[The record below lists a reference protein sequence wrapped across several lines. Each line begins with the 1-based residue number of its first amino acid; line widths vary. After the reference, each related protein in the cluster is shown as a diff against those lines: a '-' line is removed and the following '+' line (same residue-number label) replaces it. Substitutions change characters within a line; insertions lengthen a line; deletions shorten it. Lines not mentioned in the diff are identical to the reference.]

1 MTMLKDPSQKYRPF
15 TPVALP
21 DRTWPD
27 KVIDKAPIWLSTDLR
42 DGNQSLIE
50 PMDAEK
56 KMAFFKCLVAV
67 GLKEIEVGF
76 PSASQTDF
84 DFVRELI
91 EGGHIP
97 DDVTIQVLTQA
108 RDDLIER
115 TFESLKGA
123 KRAIV
128 HYYNACAPSFRRI
141 VFGQDKAG
149 VKAIA
154 VAAGQTIV
162 RLAAERPE
170 TQWGFEYSPEV
181 FSSTETDFDFV
192 RELIEGGHIPDD
204 VTIQVLT
211 QARDDLIERTFESLK
226 GAKRAI
232 VHYYNACAPSFRRI
246 VFNQDQAGV
255 KAIAVAA
262 GQTIVRLAAE
272 RPETQWGFEYSPEVF
287 SSTETDFAVEVCNAV
302 IAVFAP
308 TPANKLILNLPAT
321 IECATPNNYA
331 DQIEWFGRHID
342 RRDSVLISVHTHN
355 DRGTGVAASELAVMA
370 GADRVEGC
378 LFGNGE
384 RTGNVC
390 LVTLALNLYT
400 QGVDPELDFSD
411 IDAVRKTVEEC
422 NQLPVHPRHPYV
434 GDLVHTAFSGSH
446 QDAIRKGFAQQK
458 PDALWEVP
466 YLPIDPADIGR
477 DYESVIRVNSQSG
490 KGGIAFLLEQ
500 EYGISLPR
508 RMQIEFSQVVQRET
522 DRLGLEMTAA
532 QIHALLEQEY
542 LQAKSPYA
550 LVSHKLREED
560 GTSTVDIKVAV
571 EGRTEHWH
579 GTAKGPLEALVASL
593 PQAVEIMD
601 YHEHSIGA
609 GANAKAASYIEVRL
623 EGQRPL
629 HGIGIDENI
638 TTASFRALLS
648 ALNRAVTQAQAKA
661 A

>member
-1 MTMLKDPSQKYRPF
+1 MTMLKDPSKKYRPF
-15 TPVALP
+15 TPVVLP

-27 KVIDKAPIWLSTDLR
+27 KLIDKAPIWLSTDLR

-76 PSASQTDF
+76 PSASQ
-84 DFVRELI
+84 
-91 EGGHIP
+91 
-97 DDVTIQVLTQA
+97 
-108 RDDLIER
+108 
-115 TFESLKGA
+115 
-123 KRAIV
+123 
-128 HYYNACAPSFRRI
+128 
-141 VFGQDKAG
+141 
-149 VKAIA
+149 
-154 VAAGQTIV
+154 
-162 RLAAERPE
+162 
-170 TQWGFEYSPEV
+170 
-181 FSSTETDFDFV
+181 TDFDFV

-302 IAVFAP
+302 IGVFQP

-446 QDAIRKGFAQQK
+446 QDAIRKGFAQQQ

-477 DYESVIRVNSQSG
+477 DYEAVIRVNSQSG
-490 KGGIAFLLEQ
+490 KGGITFLLEQ

-532 QIHALLEQEY
+532 QIHGLLEQEY

-560 GTSTVDIKVAV
+560 GTSTVDIQVAV

-579 GTAKGPLEALVASL
+579 GTGKGPLEALVASL
-593 PQAVEIMD
+593 PEAVEIMD

-609 GANAKAASYIEVRL
+609 GTNAKAASYIEIRL

>member
-1 MTMLKDPSQKYRPF
+1 MTMLTNPSSKYRPF
-15 TPVALP
+15 TSIALP

-27 KVIDKAPIWLSTDLR
+27 KIIDRAPIWLSTDLR

-56 KMAFFKCLVAV
+56 KMRFFKCLVAV

-115 TFESLKGA
+115 TFESIKGA
-123 KRAIV
+123 KQAIV
-128 HYYNACAPSFRRI
+128 HYYNACAPAFRRI
-141 VFGQDKAG
+141 VFD
-149 VKAIA
+149 
-154 VAAGQTIV
+154 
-162 RLAAERPE
+162 
-170 TQWGFEYSPEV
+170 
-181 FSSTETDFDFV
+181 
-192 RELIEGGHIPDD
+192 
-204 VTIQVLT
+204 
-211 QARDDLIERTFESLK
+211 
-226 GAKRAI
+226 
-232 VHYYNACAPSFRRI
+232 
-246 VFNQDQAGV
+246 QDQAGV

-262 GQTIVRLAAE
+262 GKTIRRLAEAT
-272 RPETQWGFEYSPEVF
+272 PETQWRFEYSPEVF
-287 SSTETDFAVEVCNAV
+287 SSTETDFAVDVCNAV
-302 IAVFAP
+302 IGVFEP
-308 TPANKLILNLPAT
+308 TPDNKLILNLPAT

-400 QGVDPELDFSD
+400 QGVDPQLDFSD
-411 IDAVRKTVEEC
+411 IDAVRKVVEDC
-422 NQLPVHPRHPYV
+422 NQLPVHPRHPYA

-446 QDAIRKGFAQQK
+446 QDAIRKGFTQQ
-458 PDALWEVP
+458 DRNGVWEVP

-477 DYESVIRVNSQSG
+477 SYEAVIRVNSQSG
-490 KGGIAFLLEQ
+490 KGGISYLLEQ

-508 RMQIEFSQVVQRET
+508 RLQIEFSQVVQGET
-522 DRLGLEMTAA
+522 DRLGLEMTAS
-532 QIHALLEQEY
+532 QIHQLLDREY
-542 LQAKSPYA
+542 LQATSPYA
-550 LVSHKLREED
+550 LIRHRLQEEN
-560 GTSTVDIKVAV
+560 GTSAVDV
-571 EGRTEHWH
+571 EVLNAGITQHWRGVGR
-579 GTAKGPLEALVASL
+579 GPLEALVAGL
-593 PQAVEIMD
+593 PETLEIMD
-601 YHEHSIGA
+601 YHEHAIGS
-609 GANAKAASYIEVRL
+609 GSDAKAAAYIEIRL
-623 EGQRPL
+623 DNGRPL
-629 HGIGIDENI
+629 HGIGIDENL
-638 TTASFRALLS
+638 TAASFRALFS
-648 ALNRAVTQAQAKA
+648 ALNRARRQAEAQAA
-661 A
+661 

>member
-1 MTMLKDPSQKYRPF
+1 MTMLKDPSKKYRPF
-15 TPVALP
+15 TQIQIP

-27 KVIDKAPIWLSTDLR
+27 KIIDKAPIWLSTDLR

-50 PMDAEK
+50 PMDAQK
-56 KMAFFKCLVAV
+56 KMRFFKCLVAV

-123 KRAIV
+123 KKAIV
-128 HYYNACAPSFRRI
+128 HYYNACAPSFRKI
-141 VFGQDKAG
+141 VFNQDKAG

-154 VAAGQTIV
+154 VAAGTTIK
-162 RLAAERPE
+162 RLADAAPE

-181 FSSTETDFDFV
+181 FSSTE
-192 RELIEGGHIPDD
+192 I
-204 VTIQVLT
+204 
-211 QARDDLIERTFESLK
+211 
-226 GAKRAI
+226 
-232 VHYYNACAPSFRRI
+232 
-246 VFNQDQAGV
+246 
-255 KAIAVAA
+255 
-262 GQTIVRLAAE
+262 
-272 RPETQWGFEYSPEVF
+272 
-287 SSTETDFAVEVCNAV
+287 DFAVEVCNAV
-302 IAVFAP
+302 IGVFQP
-308 TPANKLILNLPAT
+308 TPTNKLILNLPAT

-400 QGVDPELDFSD
+400 QGIDPQLDFSD
-411 IDAVRKTVEEC
+411 IDAVRKVVEDC
-422 NQLPVHPRHPYV
+422 NQIPVHPRHPYV

-458 PDALWEVP
+458 EDALWEVP

-477 DYESVIRVNSQSG
+477 DYEAVIRVNSQSG
-490 KGGIAFLLEQ
+490 KGGITFLLEQ
-500 EYGISLPR
+500 EYGICLPR

-532 QIHALLEQEY
+532 QIHQLLETEY
-542 LQAKSPYA
+542 LQARNPYA
-550 LVSHKLREED
+550 LKGHRLQEEN
-560 GTSTVDIKVAV
+560 GTSAVDVEVV
-571 EGRTEHWH
+571 EGGENHHWR
-579 GTAKGPLEALVASL
+579 GIGKGPLEALAAAL
-593 PQAVEIMD
+593 PVAVEVMD
-601 YHEHSIGA
+601 YSEHAIGA
-609 GANAKAASYIEVRL
+609 GTHAKAAAYIELRVNGGRA
-623 EGQRPL
+623 L
-629 HGIGIDENI
+629 HGIGIDENL
-638 TTASFRALLS
+638 TTASFRALFS
-648 ALNRAVTQAQAKA
+648 ALNRALSQAESQAA
-661 A
+661 